1 MHQTIQWRSAILL
14 VGLAACADGGST
26 PLAPAAGTATRAKA
40 TTDRARDDGG
50 LVARGR
56 YRATVAPSVFGT
68 VQPIQAHFRFD
79 ARKASDGTVSGQFA
93 VEEYVDGT
101 TSHYRGTFT
110 CFGDYDFNG
119 LTGNRAKVG
128 GILTESDD
136 PTSPVG
142 SYLWWQAID
151 NDHAPTPTPNQ
162 TTLVGGGD
170 NAANEAFCASSNP
183 PKFGQQHLRRNHSGG
198 GPTVMTQAPAATALP
213 VTDAGYT
220 YRLSIGS

>member
-1 MHQTIQWRSAILL
+1 MRLTRQLTSVCLL
-14 VGLAACADGGST
+14 VGLAACANGGS
-26 PLAPAAGTATRAKA
+26 APVAPVSRADASAGAHAAVRGNTE
-40 TTDRARDDGG
+40 TDRSDGQAD
-50 LVARGR
+50 LVARGE
-56 YRATVAPSVFGT
+56 YRTTVAPSVFGT
-68 VQPIQAHFRFD
+68 MQPIQAHFRFH
-79 ARKASDGTVSGQFA
+79 ARKASNGAVSGRYA

-101 TSHYRGTFT
+101 TFHYRGTFT

-151 NDHAPTPTPNQ
+151 NDHTDPRIADQ

-170 NAANEAFCASSNP
+170 NTANEAFCASDAP
-183 PKFGQQHLRRNHSGG
+183 PKFGPFDARGELDVEMGG
-198 GPTVMTQAPAATALP
+198 DL
-213 VTDAGYT
+213 
-220 YRLSIGS
+220 